1 MFYMN
6 HPYKSI
12 HWLNLI
18 QLEYG
23 QTVMIHFR
31 KIMPLLLDHEEFI
44 DYWRVYWLLMYN
56 FRLTLNHLNFSV
68 STVFISFG
76 GIFAS
81 ILYWNLKI

>member
-1 MFYMN
+1 MSYMN
-6 HPYKSI
+6 RPYKSI
-12 HWLNLI
+12 HWLSLI
-18 QLEYG
+18 QLECG

-31 KIMPLLLDHEEFI
+31 KTMPLLLDHKEFI
-44 DYWRVYWLLMYN
+44 DYWRFYWLLVYN
-56 FRLTLNHLNFSV
+56 FRLNNLNFSV